1 MQAYN
6 DCEGE
11 SMNFWERNQG
21 EINQNHQNKQSNNVN
36 SNFNTANTQSAQ
48 GQAYQNQGQNFNVM
62 EHIARLGNMSD
73 EDRMKELTRTASSM
87 KQSGSLNP
95 QDLEKVYQTA
105 SMFMNAD
112 QLSRLRTLIDML
124 KQ

>member
-1 MQAYN
+1 
-6 DCEGE
+6 
-11 SMNFWERNQG
+11 MNFWERNQG